1 MESILKLEQSTKIGM
16 SIINSLM
23 MLLIKRMPN
32 IKAGAN
38 RYKTK
43 GKATDS
49 DPLRDAL
56 AYLLEKV

>member
-1 MESILKLEQSTKIGM
+1 
-16 SIINSLM
+16 
-23 MLLIKRMPN
+23 MPN